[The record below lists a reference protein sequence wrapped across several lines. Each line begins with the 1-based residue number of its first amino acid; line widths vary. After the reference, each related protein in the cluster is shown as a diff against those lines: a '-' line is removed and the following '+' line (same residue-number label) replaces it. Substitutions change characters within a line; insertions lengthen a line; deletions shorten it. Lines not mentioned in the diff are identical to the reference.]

1 MASVQERLAAL
12 EAQVAGLVE
21 RFGGVDRPTP
31 PPEGVFW
38 ALDGLKQRLPADN
51 AGAVLYTGAVRLG
64 GQHYDW
70 QYGRGVE
77 DLLADDWA
85 DLPAVLSALAH
96 PVRLRL
102 LREILGGRQGTAE
115 LAGIEDL
122 GTTGQLHHHLRQLTA
137 AGWLRSAG
145 RGRYAVPAERVVP
158 LLAILTAAGR

>member
-1 MASVQERLAAL
+1 MEERLAAL
-12 EAQVAGLVE
+12 ENQVAELVE
-21 RFGGVDRPTP
+21 RLGGADQPSMP
-31 PPEGVFW
+31 AEGVLW
-38 ALDGLKQRLPADN
+38 ALDGLKQRLPADS
-51 AGAVLYTGAVRLG
+51 AGAVLYTGAVRLA

-145 RGRYAVPAERVVP
+145 RGRYAIPAERVVP
-158 LLAILTAAGR
+158 LLAILTAAAR

>member
-1 MASVQERLAAL
+1 MADVEERLAAL
-12 EAQVAGLVE
+12 EAQVAELIE
-21 RFGGVDRPTP
+21 RLGGGAGPAP
-31 PPEGVFW
+31 PPEGLFW
-38 ALDGLKQRLPADN
+38 ALDGLKQRLPTDG
-51 AGAVLYTGAVRLG
+51 AGAVLYTGTVRVG

-85 DLPAVLSALAH
+85 DLPVVLSALAH

-145 RGRYAVPAERVVP
+145 RGRYAIPAERVVP